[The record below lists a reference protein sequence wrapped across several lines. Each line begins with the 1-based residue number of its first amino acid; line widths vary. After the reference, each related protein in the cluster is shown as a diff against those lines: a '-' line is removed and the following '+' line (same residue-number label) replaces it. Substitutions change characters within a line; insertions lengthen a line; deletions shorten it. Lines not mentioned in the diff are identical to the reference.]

1 MELNRRYAMSDLGTE
16 RIMSDAKTMT
26 KEDMKAFL
34 TQVDRRLLEEELSRR
49 AEQNEKAL
57 EDIKKRLVLNV

>member
-1 MELNRRYAMSDLGTE
+1 MSDLGTE

-49 AEQNEKAL
+49 AEQNETAL

>member
-1 MELNRRYAMSDLGTE
+1 MSDLGTE

-49 AEQNEKAL
+49 AEKNETAL
-57 EDIKKRLVLNV
+57 EDIKKRLMPNV

>member
-1 MELNRRYAMSDLGTE
+1 MSDLGTE

-57 EDIKKRLVLNV
+57 EDIKKRLVLNVQL